1 MNPHKAILA
10 EFTLGMDICNIEALR
25 AKWDC
30 DQLQEKFSANDQQK
44 MLDQQ
49 AAAQSAY
56 GLQTART
63 AALTAILDRM
73 KKSFRGPYLTKK
85 GFRDYN

>member
-1 MNPHKAILA
+1 
-10 EFTLGMDICNIEALR
+10 MDICNIEALR

-30 DQLQEKFSANDQQK
+30 DQLQEKFNANDQQQ

-56 GLQTART
+56 GSQNART
-63 AALTAILDRM
+63 AAITAILDRM
-73 KKSFRGPYLTKK
+73 KKSFRGPYLSKK
-85 GFRDYN
+85 GGFRDY